1 MEKRLSARVRSA
13 GLRLLAISTGA
24 MPLLVRVSAQV
35 QTNVFRPLSQVPQQP
50 EFSPAPLLYGA
61 YAFVWAA
68 VIVYVLTLWRRVG
81 RVEREL
87 SDVNAKLNAVR
98 RG

>member
-1 MEKRLSARVRSA
+1 MRTCSRLTRIAVGSVSGGVASVW
-13 GLRLLAISTGA
+13 GLA
-24 MPLLVRVSAQV
+24 MRVSAQV
-35 QTNVFRPLSQVPQQP
+35 QTTQFVDLAKAPPP

-68 VIVYVLTLWRRVG
+68 LVVYVLTLWRRLG

-87 SDVNAKLNAVR
+87 QDVGAKLAAR
-98 RG
+98 R

>member
-1 MEKRLSARVRSA
+1 MKWTLL
-13 GLRLLAISTGA
+13 GLATWGLALMA
-24 MPLLVRVSAQV
+24 QLSAQV
-35 QTNVFRPLSQVPQQP
+35 QTNRFVPLDQARQQP

-68 VIVYVLTLWRRVG
+68 VIVYVFTLWRRLG

-87 SDVNAKLNAVR
+87 IDVNAKLTNPR
-98 RG
+98 RGS